1 MTAMRWEVLVSSSAV
16 VVLLALGS
24 LIIPGERAHVP
35 QDQGSL
41 SIPEDTPERSWE
53 ASASKKGDL
62 MNLELDPTASA
73 SLESTAQRTV
83 AEGASYSER

>member
-62 MNLELDPTASA
+62 ANLELDPTVG
-73 SLESTAQRTV
+73 LESTAQRTV
-83 AEGASYSER
+83 AEGASRSER

>member
-24 LIIPGERAHVP
+24 LIIPGERAHLP

-53 ASASKKGDL
+53 ASASKVGDVV
-62 MNLELDPTASA
+62 NLELDQTA

-83 AEGASYSER
+83 AERASHSER

>member
-35 QDQGSL
+35 QDQSSL

-62 MNLELDPTASA
+62 MNLELDPAA

>member
-62 MNLELDPTASA
+62 MNLELDPTAS
-73 SLESTAQRTV
+73 LESAAQRTV
-83 AEGASYSER
+83 AEGASHSER

>member
-62 MNLELDPTASA
+62 VNLELDPTAS
-73 SLESTAQRTV
+73 LESAAQRTV
-83 AEGASYSER
+83 AEGASHSER

>member
-24 LIIPGERAHVP
+24 LMIPGERAHVP

-41 SIPEDTPERSWE
+41 SVSEDTPERSWE
-53 ASASKKGDL
+53 TSASKEGDVV
-62 MNLELDPTASA
+62 NFELVPTA

-83 AEGASYSER
+83 ADGASRSER

>member
-1 MTAMRWEVLVSSSAV
+1 MTALRWEVLVSSSAV

-24 LIIPGERAHVP
+24 LTISGERAPVP

-53 ASASKKGDL
+53 ASASKEGDVV
-62 MNLELDPTASA
+62 NLELDPTA

-83 AEGASYSER
+83 AEGARHSER

>member
-1 MTAMRWEVLVSSSAV
+1 MTAMRWEILVSSSAV

-53 ASASKKGDL
+53 ASASKVGDVV
-62 MNLELDPTASA
+62 NLELDPTA

-83 AEGASYSER
+83 AERASHSER

>member
-16 VVLLALGS
+16 VVLLGLGS
-24 LIIPGERAHVP
+24 LTISGDRARAP

-53 ASASKKGDL
+53 ASAIKEGDL
-62 MNLELDPTASA
+62 VNLEPDPTA
-73 SLESTAQRTV
+73 SLESTVQRTV
-83 AEGASYSER
+83 AEGASHSER

>member
-35 QDQGSL
+35 QDQGIL

-62 MNLELDPTASA
+62 MNLELDPTAS
-73 SLESTAQRTV
+73 LESTAQRTV
-83 AEGASYSER
+83 AEGASHSER

>member
-1 MTAMRWEVLVSSSAV
+1 MTAMRWEVLVSCSAV

-24 LIIPGERAHVP
+24 VIIPGERAHVP

-62 MNLELDPTASA
+62 MNLELDPTAS
-73 SLESTAQRTV
+73 LESTAQRTV
-83 AEGASYSER
+83 AEGASHSER

>member
-1 MTAMRWEVLVSSSAV
+1 MTALRWEVLVSSSAV

-24 LIIPGERAHVP
+24 LTISGERAPVP

-53 ASASKKGDL
+53 ASASKEADL
-62 MNLELDPTASA
+62 VNLEPDPTA

-83 AEGASYSER
+83 AEGASHSER

>member
-24 LIIPGERAHVP
+24 LIIPGERPHVP

-62 MNLELDPTASA
+62 MNLELDPTAS
-73 SLESTAQRTV
+73 LESAAQRTV
-83 AEGASYSER
+83 AEGASHSER

>member
-24 LIIPGERAHVP
+24 LIIPGERAHLP

-53 ASASKKGDL
+53 ASASKVGDVV
-62 MNLELDPTASA
+62 NLELDQTA

-83 AEGASYSER
+83 AEGASHSER

>member
-53 ASASKKGDL
+53 ASASKVGDVV
-62 MNLELDPTASA
+62 NLELDQTA

-83 AEGASYSER
+83 AERASHSER

>member
-1 MTAMRWEVLVSSSAV
+1 MTALRWEVLVSCSAV

-24 LIIPGERAHVP
+24 VIIPGERAHVP

-53 ASASKKGDL
+53 ASASKKGDVV
-62 MNLELDPTASA
+62 NLELDATAS
-73 SLESTAQRTV
+73 LQSTAQRTV
-83 AEGASYSER
+83 AEGASRSER

>member
-24 LIIPGERAHVP
+24 LIIPGERTHVP

-41 SIPEDTPERSWE
+41 SIPEETPERSWE

-62 MNLELDPTASA
+62 VNLELDPTAS
-73 SLESTAQRTV
+73 LESTAQRPV

>member
-41 SIPEDTPERSWE
+41 SVPEDTPERSWE
-53 ASASKKGDL
+53 ASASKVGDVV
-62 MNLELDPTASA
+62 NLELDQTA

-83 AEGASYSER
+83 AERASHSER